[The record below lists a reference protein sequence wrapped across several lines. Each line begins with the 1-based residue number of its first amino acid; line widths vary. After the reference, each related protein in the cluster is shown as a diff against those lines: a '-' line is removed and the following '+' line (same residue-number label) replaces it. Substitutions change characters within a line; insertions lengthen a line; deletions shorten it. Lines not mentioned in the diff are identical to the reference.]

1 MDLCNY
7 SEIKKLL
14 ERYGFNF
21 SKSLGQNFLTASWV
35 PERIALE
42 SEISDACGVLEIGPG
57 IGCLTVCLAR
67 SAKKVLSVE
76 LDKRL
81 IPVLG
86 ETLGHADN
94 IQIIQ
99 GDIMKLDIRAL
110 AAEHLPDMPLHVCA
124 NLPYNITSPIL
135 SNLLETKM
143 FDSITVMIQR
153 EVAKRICARPGSS
166 DYGSFTVFCNYYTEP
181 KILFDVPPDCFV
193 PRPKVTSSVITMKKR
208 QCPPCDIA
216 DEKHFFR
223 VVRAAFGQRRK
234 TLVNCLS
241 SVFGGEFTKV
251 QLEEIITSLG
261 FDARVR
267 GETLGISDFA
277 KISAAILNGPYTEPI

>member
-7 SEIKKLL
+7 NEIKKLL

-21 SKSLGQNFLTASWV
+21 SKSLGQNFLTAGWV

-42 SEISDACGVLEIGPG
+42 SGIDDTCGVLEIGPG

-86 ETLGHADN
+86 ETLGTSDN
-94 IQIIQ
+94 LQVIQ
-99 GDIMKLDIRAL
+99 GDIMKLDIEEL
-110 AAEHLPDMPLHVCA
+110 AAEHLPELPLHVCA
-124 NLPYNITSPIL
+124 NLPYNITTPIL
-135 SNLLETKM
+135 SRLIETKM

-153 EVAKRICARPGSS
+153 EVAKRICGQPGSS
-166 DYGSFTVFCNYYTEP
+166 DYGSFTVYCNYYTEP
-181 KILFDVPPDCFV
+181 EILFEVSPDCFI

-208 QCPPCDIA
+208 QCPPCHIA

-241 SVFGGEFTKV
+241 SVFGNEFTKA

-261 FDARVR
+261 FDAKIR
-267 GETLGISDFA
+267 GETLGIADFA
-277 KISAAILNGPYTEPI
+277 NISAAMLG